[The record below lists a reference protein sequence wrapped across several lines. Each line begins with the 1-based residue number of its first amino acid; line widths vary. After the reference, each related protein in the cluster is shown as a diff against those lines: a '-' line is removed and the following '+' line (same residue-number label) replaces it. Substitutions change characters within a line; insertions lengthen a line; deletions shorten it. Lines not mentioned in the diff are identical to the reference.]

1 MASPGL
7 ARQLPGAGSTYRFK
21 AALTSLLFLFVFLW
35 LALDVDASRT
45 QSFDL
50 HGRALL
56 HAGSSPW
63 ITGFMV
69 YTTQLGAIVALSF
82 LSSGVI
88 LGFLFLRLKRAA
100 VLMTTNMVGAWI
112 LNDLLKLLFHRARP
126 EPFFGITPPG
136 DYSFPSGHSLCSLCF
151 YGMITALFV
160 VRIQNRAARGVI
172 IGAASLIIA
181 GVGLSRVY
189 LGVHYPTDVLGGWSI
204 ALCWISFLLMFDKRE
219 DPQVPEPAEI
229 ETLTREA
236 VWPP

>member
-1 MASPGL
+1 L
-7 ARQLPGAGSTYRFK
+7 AVTSSAYRVRIK
-21 AALTSLLFLFVFLW
+21 AAFVCALSFLFFLW
-35 LALDVDASRT
+35 LALQVHGTRA
-45 QSFDL
+45 QVFDQ
-50 HGRALL
+50 HWRALV
-56 HAGSSPW
+56 HVASSPRL
-63 ITGFMV
+63 TEFMA

-88 LGFLFLRLKRAA
+88 LGFLFLKLKRAA

-112 LNDLLKLLFHRARP
+112 LNDSLKLLFHRARP
-126 EPFFGITPPG
+126 DPFFGIPPPG

-172 IGAASLIIA
+172 IGAAALIIA

-219 DPQVPEPAEI
+219 EPQVPEPAEI
-229 ETLTREA
+229 ETLTSEA
-236 VWPP
+236 V